1 MSFDLAAIGGYGT
14 AADNDVEISDGTLE
28 TVNSYVKISG
38 IDELDD
44 YKVVIDT
51 DSAIIG
57 SYESFVAGND
67 IFIHVSTSTT
77 ETEYLGKYMVAKIR
91 LVSVNGIITLDKKI
105 TDLIPRDQ
113 FDYYS
118 VQAVTIAN
126 FDCLTL
132 KARGIIAPQL
142 YDPYKMCGGILCI
155 RCWDS
160 LKFEGGHIDLTDCG
174 IPANRK
180 HLLRPLTSQETAANG
195 ESDVSKLSGQ
205 ENFITAERFLLNA
218 GDGAAFIIAK
228 NLYCNENSRIGNP
241 STHGAHFCRGA
252 YNSAGVKPSNITN
265 VGGSTIL
272 ICAENIY
279 DFNAKMIAKYRTA
292 SEKDAEIGR
301 GLCRCYIASNTILR
315 NDEGLYAYD
324 ILSDAN
330 RLSRKLNV
338 KNFGSGIYGSITNP
352 IKQLN
357 NYAQVT
363 TINQGG
369 CRLTIAN
376 ETINGLTPISEDA
389 LILIQV
395 IQRSSEH
402 TEHAGEIVTAKV
414 VRRGE
419 NYLITDY
426 PAPKV
431 DLSEYIMQVVS
442 IPQFENFTLNQNY
455 TGTMAFN
462 GKVGGV
468 FAMAVNNV
476 ADLSEGKINVEG
488 KGGAAAYGAN
498 GLAYI
503 GNAQNNYKLP
513 LGNGHGSVFI
523 LAKTLTL
530 NENTRIGALYSGLGT
545 NDRLGG
551 SNAALNNVGGGYSGS
566 SDDEGTGSAGG
577 YNGGGGG
584 TQNVSGGVGGS
595 GANGGTSRNYHE
607 LTRSNIV
614 GGYGSNG
621 KATGGYNGGN
631 QGAHCLV
638 IANKINNF
646 SQACFSTGGEGGKS
660 SKGNGSNGAAGF
672 GGGASTSS
680 GGSSGWCFI
689 YSN

>member
-1 MSFDLAAIGGYGT
+1 MSYDLAAIGGYGT

-51 DSAIIG
+51 DSAILG
-57 SYESFVAGND
+57 SYEKFVAGND

-77 ETEYLGKYMVAKIR
+77 ETDYLGKYMVAKIR

-105 TDLIPRDQ
+105 TDLIPRDE
-113 FDYYS
+113 FEYYS

-126 FDCLTL
+126 FDCLKL
-132 KARGIIAPQL
+132 KAGGIIAPQL

-195 ESDVSKLSGQ
+195 ESDVAKLSGQ

-228 NLYCNENSRIGNP
+228 NIYCNEESRIGNP
-241 STHGAHFCRGA
+241 STHGAQFCRGA
-252 YNSAGVKPSNITN
+252 YNSVGVKPSNITN
-265 VGGSTIL
+265 IGGSTIL
-272 ICAENIY
+272 IAAENIY
-279 DFNAKMIAKYRTA
+279 DFSPKMIAKYRTA
-292 SEKDAEIGR
+292 STKDAEIGR
-301 GLCRCYIASNTILR
+301 GLCRCYIASNTTLR

-324 ILSDAN
+324 ILSDKN

-338 KNFGSGIYGSITNP
+338 KDFGTGNYGSITNP
-352 IKQLN
+352 IKALN

-363 TINQGG
+363 SIAQGG
-369 CRLTIAN
+369 HRLTINN
-376 ETINGLTPISEDA
+376 ETINGLTPINEGT
-389 LILIQV
+389 LILVQV

-402 TEHAGEIVTAKV
+402 TEHAGEIVTATV
-414 VRRGE
+414 VKRGE
-419 NYLITDY
+419 NYLITDF
-426 PAPKV
+426 PAPQINPE
-431 DLSEYIMQVVS
+431 EYLMQVVS
-442 IPQFENFTLNQNY
+442 VPQFENFTLNQNY
-455 TGTMAFN
+455 TGTIPFN

-468 FAMAVNNV
+468 FAMAVSNV
-476 ADLSEGKINVEG
+476 ADLSSGKINVEG

-503 GNAQNNYKLP
+503 GNAQDNCRLP

-530 NENTRIGALYSGLGT
+530 NENSRIGATYSGLGM
-545 NDRLGG
+545 NNRLGG
-551 SNAALNNVGGGYSGS
+551 SNATLSNVGGGYSGS
-566 SDDEGTGSAGG
+566 YDEEGDGSAGG
-577 YNGGGGG
+577 YNGGGGA
-584 TQNVSGGVGGS
+584 TQNVSGGVGGN

-607 LTRSNIV
+607 LTRSIIV

-621 KATGGYNGGN
+621 CDSAEFKGGN
-631 QGAHCLV
+631 QGAHLMV
-638 IANKINNF
+638 IANQINNF
-646 SQACFSTGGEGGKS
+646 SQACFSTGGEGGRGKV
-660 SKGNGSNGAAGF
+660 NGSNGAAGF

-689 YSN
+689 WSN